1 MTIRNTLIIAGF
13 AMCGWFGMGAVMAHA
28 IVNQ

>member
-1 MTIRNTLIIAGF
+1 MTIKNTLIITAFG
-13 AMCGWFGMGAVMAHA
+13 MVGWFGMGAVMAHA